1 MMRKGLLYLATY
13 VLAVV
18 MFSGCSSDNHEGDIV
33 IDMLPKTRSV
43 DLTQEQKEYVKRSNE
58 FALNLYK
65 AVIQSENGN
74 KSTIVSP
81 FSAVYML
88 GMLNDGSAGKTAEEI
103 SAVLGFGKDGKQA
116 INEFCKA
123 MIEQTPEADPSVWL
137 QTANCVVVND
147 KQHVELQNQFV
158 NDISKY
164 YKGEV
169 MTLNFASAKSLN
181 TINNWSDQHT
191 DGMIPTLMNQLNEDA
206 AMLLL
211 NAISFKATWTEKFDE
226 KDTQI
231 ETFTKEDGTTESVKM
246 MHRHA
251 IARVGEGSDFY
262 TLLLPYGSGDKWSMT
277 IFLPKEGKTVSDV
290 VNSLDMSKWSTY
302 AYEYPSTRDVD
313 IKLPKFEG
321 SYKADVKNALQKMGV
336 LSMFDAD
343 KADLSLICKNKRL
356 CVSKMEQT
364 TAIEVSEEGTKT
376 STVTIAELGATD
388 YMVSGDKVF
397 FYANQ
402 PFVYIIREA
411 SSGAVF
417 FIGTYQGNS

>member
-1 MMRKGLLYLATY
+1 MKKIYYYAMAVGLL
-13 VLAVV
+13 V
-18 MFSGCSSDNHEGDIV
+18 MPLIGCSNDNHEGDIV
-33 IDMLPKTRSV
+33 VDMLPKTRSV

-65 AVIQSENGN
+65 AVIQGQNDN

-81 FSAVYML
+81 ISAVYML

-103 SAVLGFGKDGKQA
+103 STVLGFGKDGKQA

-147 KQHVELQNQFV
+147 KQHVELQDQFV

-164 YKGEV
+164 YRGEV
-169 MTLNFASAKSLN
+169 MTLNFASAKSLDR
-181 TINNWSDQHT
+181 INNWSNQYT
-191 DGMIPTLMNQLNEDA
+191 DGMIPTVLNQLNEDA

-302 AYEYPSTRDVD
+302 AYEYPSTRNVD
-313 IKLPKFEG
+313 IKLPRFENT
-321 SYKADVKNALQKMGV
+321 YKADIKNALQKMGV

-376 STVTIAELGATD
+376 STVTVAELGATD

-417 FIGTYQGNS
+417 FIGTYQGK

>member
-1 MMRKGLLYLATY
+1 MKKLYYYAMAVGFLLMPLI
-13 VLAVV
+13 
-18 MFSGCSSDNHEGDIV
+18 GCSNDDHEGDIV

-43 DLTQEQKEYVKRSNE
+43 DLTQEQKEYVKRSND

-65 AVIQSENGN
+65 AVIQGQNDN

-103 SAVLGFGKDGKQA
+103 STVLGFGKDGKQA

-123 MIEQTPEADPSVWL
+123 MIEQTPKADPSVWL

-147 KQHVELQNQFV
+147 KRHVELQDQFV

-169 MTLNFASAKSLN
+169 MTLNFASANSLN
-181 TINNWSDQHT
+181 TINNWSNAHT
-191 DGMIPTLMNQLNEDA
+191 DGMIPTLMNQLSEDA

-313 IKLPKFEG
+313 IKLPRCENT
-321 SYKADVKNALQKMGV
+321 YKADIKNALQRMGV

-343 KADLSLICKNKRL
+343 NADLSLICKNKRL
-356 CVSKMEQT
+356 CVSMMEQT

-376 STVTIAELGATD
+376 STVTIAELGDTEE
-388 YMVSGDKVF
+388 YGISGDKVF

-417 FIGTYQGNS
+417 FIGTYQGK

>member
-1 MMRKGLLYLATY
+1 MRKGLYYFAIY

-18 MFSGCSSDNHEGDIV
+18 ILSGCSNDNHEGDIV
-33 IDMLPKTRSV
+33 IDLLPKTRSV

-88 GMLNDGSAGKTAEEI
+88 GMLNDGSAGKTTEEI
-103 SAVLGFGKDGKQA
+103 SSVLGFGKDGKQT
-116 INEFCKA
+116 INEFCNA
-123 MIEQTPEADPSVWL
+123 MIEQTPEVDPSVLL

-147 KQHVELQNQFV
+147 KQHVELQDQFV

-169 MTLNFASAKSLN
+169 MTLNFASANSLT
-181 TINNWSDQHT
+181 TINNWSNEHT
-191 DGMIPTLMNQLNEDA
+191 DGMIPTLINQLSEDA

-211 NAISFKATWTEKFDE
+211 NAISFKATWTEKFDK

-302 AYEYPSTRDVD
+302 AYEYPSTRNVD
-313 IKLPKFEG
+313 IKLPRFENT
-321 SYKADVKNALQKMGV
+321 YKADIKNALQKMGV

-376 STVTIAELGATD
+376 SAVTVAELGDTD
-388 YMVSGDKVF
+388 YMDSGDKVF

-417 FIGTYQGNS
+417 FIGTYQGN

>member
-1 MMRKGLLYLATY
+1 MKKIYYYAMAVGLL
-13 VLAVV
+13 V
-18 MFSGCSSDNHEGDIV
+18 MPLIGCSNDNHEGDIV
-33 IDMLPKTRSV
+33 VDMLPKTRSV

-103 SAVLGFGKDGKQA
+103 STVLGFGKDGKQA

-123 MIEQTPEADPSVWL
+123 MIEQTPEVDPSVWL

-147 KQHVELQNQFV
+147 KQHVELQDQFV

-164 YKGEV
+164 YRGEV
-169 MTLNFASAKSLN
+169 MTLNFASAKSLDR
-181 TINNWSDQHT
+181 INNWSNQYT
-191 DGMIPTLMNQLNEDA
+191 DGMIPTVLNQLNEDA

-302 AYEYPSTRDVD
+302 AYEYPSTRNVD
-313 IKLPKFEG
+313 IKLPRFENT
-321 SYKADVKNALQKMGV
+321 YKADIKNALQKMGV

-376 STVTIAELGATD
+376 SAVTVAELGDTD
-388 YMVSGDKVF
+388 YMDSGDKVF

-417 FIGTYQGNS
+417 FIGTYQGN

>member
-1 MMRKGLLYLATY
+1 MKKIYYYAMAVGLL
-13 VLAVV
+13 V
-18 MFSGCSSDNHEGDIV
+18 MPLIGCSNDNHEGDIV
-33 IDMLPKTRSV
+33 VDMLPKTRSV

-65 AVIQSENGN
+65 AVIQGQNDN

-103 SAVLGFGKDGKQA
+103 SSVLGFGKDGKQT

-123 MIEQTPEADPSVWL
+123 MIEQTPEVDPSVML

-147 KQHVELQNQFV
+147 KQHVELQDQFV

-164 YKGEV
+164 YNGEV
-169 MTLNFASAKSLN
+169 MMLNFASENSLN
-181 TINNWSDQHT
+181 TINNWSNQHT
-191 DGMIPTLMNQLNEDA
+191 DGMISTLINQLNENA

-211 NAISFKATWTEKFDE
+211 NAISFKATWTEKFDK

-251 IARVGEGSDFY
+251 IARVGEDSDFY
-262 TLLLPYGSGDKWSMT
+262 TLLLPYGSGDKWSMN

-302 AYEYPSTRDVD
+302 AYEYPSTRNVD
-313 IKLPKFEG
+313 IKLPKFENT
-321 SYKADVKNALQKMGV
+321 YKADIKNALQRMGV

-343 KADLSLICKNKRL
+343 NADLSLICKNKRL
-356 CVSKMEQT
+356 CVSEMEQT

-376 STVTIAELGATD
+376 STVTVAELGD
-388 YMVSGDKVF
+388 FVEYGISGDKVF

-417 FIGTYQGNS
+417 FIGTYQGN

>member
-1 MMRKGLLYLATY
+1 MKKIYYYAMAVGLL
-13 VLAVV
+13 V
-18 MFSGCSSDNHEGDIV
+18 MPLIGCSNDNHEGDIV
-33 IDMLPKTRSV
+33 VDMLPKTRSV

-65 AVIQSENGN
+65 AVIQGQNDN

-81 FSAVYML
+81 ISAVYML

-103 SAVLGFGKDGKQA
+103 STVLGFGKDGKQA

-147 KQHVELQNQFV
+147 KQHVELQDQFV

-164 YKGEV
+164 YRGEV
-169 MTLNFASAKSLN
+169 MTLNFASAKSLDR
-181 TINNWSDQHT
+181 INNWSNQYT
-191 DGMIPTLMNQLNEDA
+191 DGMIPTVLNQLNEDA

-302 AYEYPSTRDVD
+302 AYEYPSTRNVD
-313 IKLPKFEG
+313 IKLPRFENT
-321 SYKADVKNALQKMGV
+321 YKADIKNALQKMGV

-376 STVTIAELGATD
+376 SAVTVAELGDTD
-388 YMVSGDKVF
+388 YMDSGDKVF

-417 FIGTYQGNS
+417 FIGTYQGN

>member
-1 MMRKGLLYLATY
+1 MRKGLYYFAIY

-18 MFSGCSSDNHEGDIV
+18 MLSGCSNDNHEGDIV

-65 AVIQSENGN
+65 AVIQGQNDN

-103 SAVLGFGKDGKQA
+103 STVLGFGKDGKQA

-123 MIEQTPEADPSVWL
+123 MIEQTPEVDPSVWL

-147 KQHVELQNQFV
+147 KQHVELQDQFV

-169 MTLNFASAKSLN
+169 MTLNFASAKSLDR
-181 TINNWSDQHT
+181 INNWSNEHT
-191 DGMIPTLMNQLNEDA
+191 DGMIPTLINQLNENA

-211 NAISFKATWTEKFDE
+211 NAISFKATWTEKFDK

-302 AYEYPSTRDVD
+302 AYEYPSTRNVD
-313 IKLPKFEG
+313 IKLPRFENT
-321 SYKADVKNALQKMGV
+321 YKADIKNALQRMGV

-343 KADLSLICKNKRL
+343 NADLSLICKNKRL
-356 CVSKMEQT
+356 CVSEMEQT
-364 TAIEVSEEGTKT
+364 TAIEVSEAGTKT
-376 STVTIAELGATD
+376 STVTIAELGD
-388 YMVSGDKVF
+388 LGEYGISGDKVF

-417 FIGTYQGNS
+417 FIGTYQGN

>member
-1 MMRKGLLYLATY
+1 MRKGLYYFAIY

-18 MFSGCSSDNHEGDIV
+18 ILSGCSNDNHEGDIV

-103 SAVLGFGKDGKQA
+103 STVLGFGKDGKQA

-123 MIEQTPEADPSVWL
+123 MIEQTPEVDPSVLL

-147 KQHVELQNQFV
+147 KRHVELQDQFV

-169 MTLNFASAKSLN
+169 MTLNFASTNSLN
-181 TINNWSDQHT
+181 TINNWSNAHT
-191 DGMIPTLMNQLNEDA
+191 DGMIPTLMNQLSEDA

-302 AYEYPSTRDVD
+302 AYEYPSTRNVD
-313 IKLPKFEG
+313 IKLPRFENT
-321 SYKADVKNALQKMGV
+321 YKADIKNALQRMGV
-336 LSMFDAD
+336 QSMFDAD
-343 KADLSLICKNKRL
+343 NADLSLICNNKRL
-356 CVSKMEQT
+356 CVSEMEQT

-376 STVTIAELGATD
+376 STVTIAELGDTEE
-388 YMVSGDKVF
+388 YGISGDKVF

>member
-1 MMRKGLLYLATY
+1 MKKIYYYAMAVGFLLMPLI
-13 VLAVV
+13 
-18 MFSGCSSDNHEGDIV
+18 GCSNDDHEGDIV

-43 DLTQEQKEYVKRSNE
+43 ELTQEQKEFVNRNNE

-65 AVIQSENGN
+65 AICQGENAD
-74 KSTIVSP
+74 KSIIVSP
-81 FSAVYML
+81 FSATYLM
-88 GMLNDGSAGKTAEEI
+88 GMLNDGAEGRTAEEI
-103 SAVLGFGKDGKQA
+103 TTALGFGGKQSV
-116 INEFCKA
+116 NEFCKA
-123 MIEQTPEADPSVWL
+123 MIEQIPEVDPSVSL
-137 QTANCVVVND
+137 TNANCVVVNER
-147 KQHVELQNQFV
+147 QNIELKDQFV
-158 NDISKY
+158 SDISNY

-169 MTLNFASAKSLN
+169 MKLDFSSSNALKTVND
-181 TINNWSDQHT
+181 WSNKHT
-191 DGMIPTLMNQLNEDA
+191 DGMIPKLMDQLKEDA
-206 AMLLL
+206 ALMLM

-226 KDTQI
+226 KDTQA
-231 ETFTKEDGTTESVKM
+231 ETFTKEDGTTQSVQM

-277 IFLPKEGKTVSDV
+277 IFLPKEGRTVSDV

-321 SYKADVKNALQKMGV
+321 SYKADVKSALQKMGV
-336 LSMFDAD
+336 ESVFDED
-343 KADLSLICKNKRL
+343 KADLSLISKKKNL
-356 CVSKMEQT
+356 YVSKMEQT
-364 TAIEVSEEGTKT
+364 AAIEVNEEGTKT
-376 STVTIAELGATD
+376 SAVTVAELGDTD
-388 YMVSGDKVF
+388 FMVSGDKVF

>member
-1 MMRKGLLYLATY
+1 MKKIYYYAMAVGLL
-13 VLAVV
+13 V
-18 MFSGCSSDNHEGDIV
+18 MPLIGCSNDNHEGDIV
-33 IDMLPKTRSV
+33 VDMLPKTRSV

-65 AVIQSENGN
+65 AVIQGQNDN

-81 FSAVYML
+81 ISAVYML

-103 SAVLGFGKDGKQA
+103 STVLGFGKDGKQA

-147 KQHVELQNQFV
+147 KQHVELQDQFV

-164 YKGEV
+164 YRGEV
-169 MTLNFASAKSLN
+169 MTLNFASANSLT
-181 TINNWSDQHT
+181 TINNWSNEHT
-191 DGMIPTLMNQLNEDA
+191 DGMIPTLINQLSEDA

-211 NAISFKATWTEKFDE
+211 NAISFKATWTEKFDK

-302 AYEYPSTRDVD
+302 AYEYPSTRNVD
-313 IKLPKFEG
+313 IKLPRFENT
-321 SYKADVKNALQKMGV
+321 YKADIKNALQKMGV

-376 STVTIAELGATD
+376 SAVTVAELGDTD
-388 YMVSGDKVF
+388 YMDSGDKVF

-417 FIGTYQGNS
+417 FIGTYQGN

>member
-1 MMRKGLLYLATY
+1 MRKGLYYFAIY

-18 MFSGCSSDNHEGDIV
+18 ILSGCSNDNHEGDIV

-65 AVIQSENGN
+65 AVIQGQNDN

-103 SAVLGFGKDGKQA
+103 STVLGFGKDGKQA

-147 KQHVELQNQFV
+147 KRHVELQDQFV

-169 MTLNFASAKSLN
+169 MTLNFASAKSLDR
-181 TINNWSDQHT
+181 INNWSDQHT

-313 IKLPKFEG
+313 IKLPRFEDT
-321 SYKADVKNALQKMGV
+321 YKADIKNALQRMGV

-343 KADLSLICKNKRL
+343 NADLSLICENKRL
-356 CVSKMEQT
+356 CVSMMEQT

-376 STVTIAELGATD
+376 STVTIAELGDTEE
-388 YMVSGDKVF
+388 YGISGDKVF

>member
-1 MMRKGLLYLATY
+1 MKKIYYYAMAVGFLLMPLI
-13 VLAVV
+13 
-18 MFSGCSSDNHEGDIV
+18 GCSNDDHEGDIV

-43 DLTQEQKEYVKRSNE
+43 DLTQEQKEYVKRSND

-65 AVIQSENGN
+65 AVIQGQNDN

-103 SAVLGFGKDGKQA
+103 STVLGFGKDGKQA

-123 MIEQTPEADPSVWL
+123 MIEQTPKADPSVWL

-147 KQHVELQNQFV
+147 KRHVELQDQFV

-169 MTLNFASAKSLN
+169 MTLNFASANSLN
-181 TINNWSDQHT
+181 TINNWSNAHT

-206 AMLLL
+206 EMLLL

-277 IFLPKEGKTVSDV
+277 IV

-321 SYKADVKNALQKMGV
+321 SYKADVKSALQKMGV
-336 LSMFDAD
+336 ESVFDED
-343 KADLSLICKNKRL
+343 KADLSLISKNKNL
-356 CVSKMEQT
+356 YVSKMEQT
-364 TAIEVSEEGTKT
+364 AAIEVNEEGTKT
-376 STVTIAELGATD
+376 SAVTVAELGATD
-388 YMVSGDKVF
+388 FMVSGDKVF

>member
-1 MMRKGLLYLATY
+1 MKKIYYYAMAVGLL
-13 VLAVV
+13 V
-18 MFSGCSSDNHEGDIV
+18 MPLIGCSNDNHEGDIV
-33 IDMLPKTRSV
+33 VDMLPKTRSV

-65 AVIQSENGN
+65 AVVQGQNDN

-81 FSAVYML
+81 ISAVYML

-103 SAVLGFGKDGKQA
+103 STVLGFGKDGKQA

-123 MIEQTPEADPSVWL
+123 MIEQTPKADPSVWL

-147 KQHVELQNQFV
+147 KRHVELQDQFV

-169 MTLNFASAKSLN
+169 MTLNFASANSLN
-181 TINNWSDQHT
+181 TINNWSNAHT
-191 DGMIPTLMNQLNEDA
+191 DGMIPTLMNQLSEDA

-302 AYEYPSTRDVD
+302 AYEYPSTRNVD
-313 IKLPKFEG
+313 IKLPRFENT
-321 SYKADVKNALQKMGV
+321 YKADIKNALQKMGV

-376 STVTIAELGATD
+376 STVTVAELGATD

-417 FIGTYQGNS
+417 FIGTYQGK